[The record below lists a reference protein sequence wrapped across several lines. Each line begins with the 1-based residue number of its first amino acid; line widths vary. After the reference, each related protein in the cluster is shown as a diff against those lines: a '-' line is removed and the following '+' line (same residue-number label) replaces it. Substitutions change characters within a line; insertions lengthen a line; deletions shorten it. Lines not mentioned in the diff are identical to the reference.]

1 MGELLLIL
9 LRLLLSFV
17 NPVLGIASSI
27 GIPVLQF
34 LAPVI
39 ASVLEKTL
47 PDLITKHWAWGH
59 KQKTKYI
66 KKLKKQSKRK
76 K

>member
-1 MGELLLIL
+1 MDLLFIL
-9 LRLLLSFV
+9 LRLLVSFF
-17 NPVLGIASSI
+17 NPVLGVVSSI
-27 GIPVLQF
+27 AFPVLQF

-39 ASVLEKTL
+39 ASVLEKVL
-47 PDLITKHWAWGH
+47 PDLITKHWKWGH
-59 KQKTKYI
+59 KQKTKYL